1 MKQEEI
7 TEGKILMKRCTHD
20 HFNPGEH
27 SSDWL
32 FNLEKEDAGKALF
45 FYYTEV
51 APNLSFK
58 EVMEFLV
65 KLETFDFDEMY
76 FTTTIST
83 GPRCQIHARRNGVNL
98 TVAHFTGSH
107 MDIKCLHNT
116 WHPDTKLEA
125 IFIAIVKF
133 IKWFN
138 ETYKP
143 NT

>member
-7 TEGKILMKRCTHD
+7 TEGKILMRRFTHD

-51 APNLSFK
+51 APNLSYK
-58 EVMEFLV
+58 DVMEFLV
-65 KLETFDFDEMY
+65 KLEAFEYDELY
-76 FTTTIST
+76 FSTTVGH
-83 GPRCQIHARRNGVNL
+83 GPRCHIYARRNGVEKAVAYFMSSHRDL
-98 TVAHFTGSH
+98 TC
-107 MDIKCLHNT
+107 IHNV

-125 IFIAIVKF
+125 IFITIVKF

-138 ETYKP
+138 ETYNP